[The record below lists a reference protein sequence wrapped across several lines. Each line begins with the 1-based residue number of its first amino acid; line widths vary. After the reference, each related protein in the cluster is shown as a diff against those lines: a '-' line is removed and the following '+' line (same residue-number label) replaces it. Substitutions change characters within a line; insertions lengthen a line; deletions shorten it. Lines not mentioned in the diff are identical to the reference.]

1 MDPPP
6 VEGELFYTTDT
17 KGLYVG
23 DDEGSANLV
32 SSAVVTVNGYQ
43 GAVDLVTDDIPE
55 EVGAT
60 NLWFTDER
68 AQDAVWAALDAGNSF
83 NTGITFSYNDG
94 SGRLSA
100 AVTFPGSGTVNTG
113 TTNSLAYYT
122 GNTSEVDDA
131 VGLQWNNI
139 SKTLTLTEGTVRLTT
154 NSSAKDMLILNSYT
168 DTVQG
173 LSRYRRARGTAE
185 SPTTLQDYDAIHT
198 LLFDAYD
205 GTSFN
210 VAGGISVNVGGGS
223 STGISPGLMT
233 FTITNASGVPVNT
246 VRIAQTGR
254 LTVGPYGADDTTV
267 SGAVDVVQTKDSTTE
282 FPLLNL
288 TNIFTG
294 TDGVRIGMSKNRGTF
309 AARTTAVS
317 GDTIGTLEYFGFDG
331 TSSVQAAEIRA
342 TIDSTV
348 STGVVPGAIA
358 FKTANSLGVLTN
370 TAKMSKKGLE
380 VLTGAVKLPVYATTT
395 ARDTALASPEAGM
408 LVFIE
413 AGTKIQINTN
423 NTTGGWVDLN

>member
-1 MDPPP
+1 
-6 VEGELFYTTDT
+6 
-17 KGLYVG
+17 
-23 DDEGSANLV
+23 
-32 SSAVVTVNGYQ
+32 
-43 GAVDLVTDDIPE
+43 
-55 EVGAT
+55 
-60 NLWFTDER
+60 
-68 AQDAVWAALDAGNSF
+68 
-83 NTGITFSYNDG
+83 
-94 SGRLSA
+94 
-100 AVTFPGSGTVNTG
+100 
-113 TTNSLAYYT
+113 
-122 GNTSEVDDA
+122 
-131 VGLQWNNI
+131 
-139 SKTLTLTEGTVRLTT
+139 
-154 NSSAKDMLILNSYT
+154 
-168 DTVQG
+168 
-173 LSRYRRARGTAE
+173 
-185 SPTTLQDYDAIHT
+185 
-198 LLFDAYD
+198 
-205 GTSFN
+205 
-210 VAGGISVNVGGGS
+210 
-223 STGISPGLMT
+223 MT
-233 FTITNASGVPVNT
+233 FTITNDSGVAVNT
-246 VRIAQTGR
+246 MRIAQSGR
-254 LTVGPYGADDTTV
+254 LTVGPYSVDDATV
-267 SGAVDVVQTKDSTTE
+267 SGSIDVVQTRNPTTE

-288 TNIFTG
+288 SNIFTG